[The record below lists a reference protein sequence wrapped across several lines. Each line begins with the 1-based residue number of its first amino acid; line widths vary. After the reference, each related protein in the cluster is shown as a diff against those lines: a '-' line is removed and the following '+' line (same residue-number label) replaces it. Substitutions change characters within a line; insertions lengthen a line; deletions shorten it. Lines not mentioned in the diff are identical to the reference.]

1 MIHAH
6 IISGKLQVITI
17 IVFIIIFQQSIL
29 TNKPFINTLK
39 ANHFYIP
46 SIIQYTIF
54 KLSLFP
60 GTNYS

>member
-1 MIHAH
+1 MIHTH
-6 IISGKLQVITI
+6 VVSGKLQVITI

-29 TNKPFINTLK
+29 TNKPFIYTLK

-46 SIIQYTIF
+46 SIIQYTMF

-60 GTNYS
+60 GTKYS